1 MSYFSHHPE
10 QWDQIEQD
18 AVLTKL
24 GWADDDDSPFIRV
37 LLSEIA
43 ATFPDQWRAIVD
55 QVDVTA
61 SEQDFWGGLTDA
73 AMNYRK
79 GELEA
84 GRPDPIERRT

>member
-24 GWADDDDSPFIRV
+24 GWDHEEDFRS
-37 LLSEIA
+37 LLGELA
-43 ATFPDQWRAIVD
+43 MAFPDQWRAIVD

-73 AMNYRK
+73 AMNYRE

-84 GRPDPIERRT
+84 GRPNPIER

>member
-24 GWADDDDSPFIRV
+24 GYDPDEENRA
-37 LLSEIA
+37 LLHELSLA
-43 ATFPDQWRAIVD
+43 FPDQWREIMRK
-55 QVDVTA
+55 VDVSGA
-61 SEQDFWGGLTDA
+61 EQDFWGGLTDA
-73 AMNYRK
+73 AMNYRE

-84 GRPDPIERRT
+84 GRPDPIEHRA